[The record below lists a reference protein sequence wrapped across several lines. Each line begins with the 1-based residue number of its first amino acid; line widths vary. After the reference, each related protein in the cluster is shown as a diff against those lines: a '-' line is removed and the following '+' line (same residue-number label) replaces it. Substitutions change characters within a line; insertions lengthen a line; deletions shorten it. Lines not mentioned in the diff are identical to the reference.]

1 MAHFSEPTKQPNTEL
16 MRNIERVKGNVR
28 KEHFSHEYLNDLIGY
43 FEDESIANRVNLGE
57 GPIDINAGTN
67 AEFIKDDAGPPTIEE
82 VLDKYRPALRYA
94 ELNELRNKV
103 TGWCIQYQ
111 CRMKATDAVFEV
123 IAALLEGAES

>member
-1 MAHFSEPTKQPNTEL
+1 MVHFSEPTKQPNTEL

-43 FEDESIANRVNLGE
+43 FEDESIVNPINLGE

-94 ELNELRNKV
+94 ELNDLRKKV
-103 TGWCIQYQ
+103 TAWRIHYQ
-111 CRMKATDAVFEV
+111 GRLKATDSVFEV

>member
-16 MRNIERVKGNVR
+16 MRNIEHVKGIVR
-28 KEHFSHEYLNDLIGY
+28 KDHFSYEYLNDLIGY

-57 GPIDINAGTN
+57 GPIDVNAGTN
-67 AEFIKDDAGPPTIEE
+67 VEIIKDDKGPPTIEE

-94 ELNELRNKV
+94 ELNELCNKV
-103 TGWCIQYQ
+103 TAWRIHYQ
-111 CRMKATDAVFEV
+111 RRMKAIDAVFEV